1 MKFVID
7 RVENNIAVLEN
18 IKNNEVINV
27 DINEL
32 PKKAKE
38 KDAVFYNGKEYVLDG
53 AEKEERIKRIEEKM
67 KKLKDSR

>member
-7 RVENNIAVLEN
+7 RIENNIAVLEN
-18 IKNNEVINV
+18 IENNEIINV

-38 KDAVFYNGKEYVLDG
+38 KDVIFYYGNEYILDNF
-53 AEKEERIKRIEEKM
+53 EKEERIRKIEEKM
-67 KKLKDSR
+67 KKLKGSR

>member
-18 IKNNEVINV
+18 IENNEIINV

-38 KDAVFYNGKEYVLDG
+38 KDVIFYNGNEYILDNF
-53 AEKEERIKRIEEKM
+53 EKEERIRKIEEKM
-67 KKLKDSR
+67 KKLKGSR